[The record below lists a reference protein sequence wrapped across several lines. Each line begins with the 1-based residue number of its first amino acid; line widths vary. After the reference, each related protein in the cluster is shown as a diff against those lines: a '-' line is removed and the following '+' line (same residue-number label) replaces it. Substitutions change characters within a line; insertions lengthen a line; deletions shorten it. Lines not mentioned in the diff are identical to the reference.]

1 MAAVSRST
9 VPFRRAHHAGSAI
22 AFFYR
27 QVVVRLDSEP
37 EPYRVCQAARIRAG
51 NGSRV
56 SSVLGPV
63 GASPE
68 RARAFPVEVGR
79 IGSL

>member
-9 VPFRRAHHAGSAI
+9 APFRQARRAGSAI

-27 QVVVRLDSEP
+27 QLLVRLDSEP
-37 EPYRVCQAARIRAG
+37 EPHRARRSARIRAG

-68 RARAFPVEVGR
+68 RARAFPV
-79 IGSL
+79 